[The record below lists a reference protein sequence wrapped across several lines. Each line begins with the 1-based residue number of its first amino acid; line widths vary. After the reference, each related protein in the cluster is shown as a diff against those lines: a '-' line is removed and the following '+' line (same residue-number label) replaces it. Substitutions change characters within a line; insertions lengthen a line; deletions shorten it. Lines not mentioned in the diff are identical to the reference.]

1 MHRSRLQVVLIDS
14 PPDVAEAEIAFWAA
28 ALGHEPKPEA
38 GTPFT
43 EIAPV
48 GTGQVLAHQR
58 LQEGGSRI
66 HLDVETDDPGAEG
79 GRLEQLGA
87 VRVGSSDGSVQLRD
101 PAGLI
106 FCVVPVQSD
115 DFDQHATT
123 WG

>member
-14 PPDVAEAEIAFWAA
+14 PPDVAEAEVAFWAA
-28 ALGHEPKPEA
+28 ALGHEPTPEV

-43 EIAPV
+43 EIAPF
-48 GTGQVLAHQR
+48 GNGQVLAHQR

-66 HLDVETDDPGAEG
+66 HLDVETDDPDAEVS
-79 GRLEQLGA
+79 RLEKLGA
-87 VRVGSSDGSVQLRD
+87 VRVGSSDGVVHLRD
-101 PAGLI
+101 PAGLT

-115 DFDQHATT
+115 DFEQHATT